1 MKLGTVQIYAS
12 IIGLKKHANQA
23 WGSLYF
29 ADVKTFPPKTTEFL
43 ENNVHDFK
51 SEKLCIYY

>member
-1 MKLGTVQIYAS
+1 MKLDTVQIYAS

-29 ADVKTFPPKTTEFL
+29 AVVNTFPPKSVDFL

-51 SEKLCIYY
+51 SEKLCTYH

>member
-12 IIGLKKHANQA
+12 IIVLKKHGNQA

-29 ADVKTFPPKTTEFL
+29 ADVNTIPPKTADFL

-51 SEKLCIYY
+51 SEELCTHY

>member
-29 ADVKTFPPKTTEFL
+29 AGVNTFPPKTTEFL
-43 ENNVHDFK
+43 ENNVHEFK
-51 SEKLCIYY
+51 SEKL

>member
-12 IIGLKKHANQA
+12 IIGLKKHVNQA
-23 WGSLYF
+23 RGSLYF
-29 ADVKTFPPKTTEFL
+29 ADVNTFPSKTADFL

-51 SEKLCIYY
+51 SEKLCTHY